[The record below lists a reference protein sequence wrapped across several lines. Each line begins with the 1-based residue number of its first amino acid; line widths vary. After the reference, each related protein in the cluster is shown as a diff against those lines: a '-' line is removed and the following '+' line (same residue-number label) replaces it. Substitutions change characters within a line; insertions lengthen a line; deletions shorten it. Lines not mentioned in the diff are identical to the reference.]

1 MTMTATSAPTLVS
14 PLVDEHS
21 VLLWQA
27 CAYADEVT
35 EAAQSGQA
43 FAVAPA
49 VHGMLA
55 FLHYRLL
62 PYLVA
67 EESRLRPTRLR
78 DTHMTALLV
87 MDHQRLRADVENLE
101 AIRSR
106 DLAGLAAQTLV
117 DRLDRHV
124 QREECWVADATAGA
138 GRVDVEDWEQLLRM
152 SDDIEVGSLP
162 PDCREALVLG
172 RLQTMRAGET
182 LSLHSSHNLHGLWQ
196 RHYAVGG
203 NSHAWVYEQDGPRR
217 WDVRITRR
225 DTEEC

>member
-1 MTMTATSAPTLVS
+1 MTMTTTSAPTPLS

-27 CAYADEVT
+27 CAYADEVA
-35 EAAQSGQA
+35 EAAQSGQEL
-43 FAVAPA
+43 VPA
-49 VHGMLA
+49 LHGMLA

-78 DTHMTALLV
+78 DTHMTDLLV

-106 DLAGLAAQTLV
+106 DLAGLAAQALV

-124 QREECWVADATAGA
+124 QREESWVADATAGA
-138 GRVDVEDWEQLLRM
+138 AGRVDIEDWQLLLRM
-152 SDDIEVGSLP
+152 SDDIEVDSLP
-162 PDCREALVLG
+162 PDWREDLVLR
-172 RLQTMRAGET
+172 RLQAMRAGEA
-182 LSLHSSHNLHGLWQ
+182 LSLRSSHDLHALWQ
-196 RHYAVGG
+196 RNYAIGR
-203 NSHAWVYEQDGPRR
+203 NSHAWVYQQEGPRR
-217 WDVRITRR
+217 WDVRITRH
-225 DTEEC
+225 DSEEC